1 MATIDPINFGS
12 NLRPSVVTNI
22 KKINEL
28 VTAVNEV
35 DPSSVATLKTR
46 VSTLENNMTQ
56 AQSDLSALKNSV
68 NELSTSLSGA
78 LTDISKI
85 KTTLYTPLEET
96 E

>member
-1 MATIDPINFGS
+1 MASIDPINFGS

-22 KKINEL
+22 KKINE
-28 VTAVNEV
+28 VVQAVNDL
-35 DPSSVATLKTR
+35 DPSSVAALETR
-46 VSTLENNMTQ
+46 VSTLETSMTQ
-56 AQSDLSALKNSV
+56 AQNDITTLKTSV

-78 LTDISKI
+78 LTDINKI

>member
-56 AQSDLSALKNSV
+56 AQNDIATLKTSV
-68 NELSTSLSGA
+68 NEISTSLSSA

>member
-35 DPSSVATLKTR
+35 DPSSVDTLKTR

-56 AQSDLSALKNSV
+56 AQSDISALKNSV
-68 NELSTSLSGA
+68 NELSTSLSDA

>member
-46 VSTLENNMTQ
+46 VSTLESNITQ
-56 AQSDLSALKNSV
+56 AQSDISALKNSV

-78 LTDISKI
+78 LNDISKI

>member
-1 MATIDPINFGS
+1 MASIDPINFGS

-35 DPSSVATLKTR
+35 DPSSVATLKNR